1 MIQEDNLIHIG
12 RITKA
17 RGLKGEVEIDFTND
31 YFEREGTDKEFFFLE
46 LDGIYVP
53 FFWEEYRYKND
64 HTLLMKFS
72 DVDSPQDAERL
83 VGARVA
89 YPLDEE
95 DETWL
100 EEAELSSYRA
110 LTGFQLFQHETKL
123 IGTVEQVDES
133 SSNILLYVRNE
144 KGEELIV
151 PYHDDLLESFDLR
164 KQRLSLNLPEELL
177 TLNA

>member
-1 MIQEDNLIHIG
+1 
-12 RITKA
+12 
-17 RGLKGEVEIDFTND
+17 
-31 YFEREGTDKEFFFLE
+31 
-46 LDGIYVP
+46 
-53 FFWEEYRYKND
+53 
-64 HTLLMKFS
+64 MKFS
-72 DVDSPQDAERL
+72 DVDSPQDAERI
-83 VGARVA
+83 VGSCVA

-95 DETWL
+95 YETWL

-144 KGEELIV
+144 KGEEIIV

-164 KQRLSLNLPEELL
+164 RQRLSLNLPEELL